1 MAEKKPIS
9 NHATVGVY
17 YWKSGKNY
25 VDCAESMINKDI
37 RVNNEFYVCPVYN
50 ESVGKNQKIMIN
62 DIEKMWGIGTP
73 EDLDNFLNEYDLNKL
88 S

>member
-1 MAEKKPIS
+1 
-9 NHATVGVY
+9 
-17 YWKSGKNY
+17 
-25 VDCAESMINKDI
+25 
-37 RVNNEFYVCPVYN
+37 
-50 ESVGKNQKIMIN
+50 MIN

>member
-1 MAEKKPIS
+1 MKSICWLDPLS
-9 NHATVGVY
+9 S
-17 YWKSGKNY
+17 WKSGKNY
-25 VDCAESMINKDI
+25 VECAESMINKGI